1 MMKQFLFFIFLIG
14 FASASVA
21 KDCNIKPKL
30 GSKNF
35 IIGYGSLMERDS
47 RISTNPAAY
56 RVEPVMIKGFQ
67 RIWGHNGKNYKT
79 TFLTIIEKQDSQVN
93 AIFYPLSIQG
103 LQKLDEREKSYCRVK
118 VDTNNLN
125 FYGRKVKVSNTNFWV
140 YAANT
145 ARLQE
150 PSESH
155 PIAQSYVDIFL
166 NGCMQI
172 QQEYKIETFA
182 KDCVETTSGWSEH
195 WVNDRV
201 HARRPFQLPNA
212 YKIDQLLGKYFNHYY
227 NHKFN

>member
-1 MMKQFLFFIFLIG
+1 MKQLLFFIIFIL

-30 GSKNF
+30 GSKNY

-47 RISTNPAAY
+47 RTKTNPAAY

-79 TFLTIIEKQDSQVN
+79 TFLTIIEKQDSYVN
-93 AIFYPLSIQG
+93 AVFYPLSIQG
-103 LQKLDEREKSYCRVK
+103 LQKLDQREKSYCRVK
-118 VDTNNLN
+118 VETNHLN
-125 FYGRKVKVSNTNFWV
+125 FYGRKVKVSNANFWV
-140 YAANT
+140 YAANPD
-145 ARLQE
+145 RLQE
-150 PSESH
+150 PSETH